1 MQCFE
6 VGDKVI
12 LLMRPFLSLVLHM
25 CENIEQIMHYSWN
38 NCLIYK
44 KIKIFY
50 IQKSTVHYVTLI
62 LDDPLYISNFDTRK
76 VMSFFQHLH
85 VLIICTLH
93 LLCLYPMTREKSN
106 FEWKLLFVYLLTLQ
120 LFGNKYVFYYIFFK
134 FTSSYILTWY
144 LIRWWS
150 RLQIRCCT
158 CIWVIRKMIK
168 STINIDIHIS

>member
-1 MQCFE
+1 MLKSAVLIILCIFLIKLYPKCSMVLNDFNNTRLYGDNKIWGTFTLQKMQCFE

-76 VMSFFQHLH
+76 VMSFFSTLACTYYLH
-85 VLIICTLH
+85 TTFI
-93 LLCLYPMTREKSN
+93 MS
-106 FEWKLLFVYLLTLQ
+106 
-120 LFGNKYVFYYIFFK
+120 
-134 FTSSYILTWY
+134 
-144 LIRWWS
+144 
-150 RLQIRCCT
+150 
-158 CIWVIRKMIK
+158 
-168 STINIDIHIS
+168 ISHD

>member
-6 VGDKVI
+6 VWDKVI

-106 FEWKLLFVYLLTLQ
+106 FEYYLFIYLHCNCLAINTY
-120 LFGNKYVFYYIFFK
+120 FIIIFFNLPLVI
-134 FTSSYILTWY
+134 FWLGIWY
-144 LIRWWS
+144 DGEVD
-150 RLQIRCCT
+150 C
-158 CIWVIRKMIK
+158 K
-168 STINIDIHIS
+168 SGVVHVSEL

>member
-1 MQCFE
+1 MTSTTHGYTGTTTSGE
-6 VGDKVI
+6 H
-12 LLMRPFLSLVLHM
+12 LLNRKCNVLKL
-25 CENIEQIMHYSWN
+25 ETKLFYSWDLFFHSCYTCVKISN
-38 NCLIYK
+38 KSCITREITALSTK

-120 LFGNKYVFYYIFFK
+120 LFGNKYVFYYNFF
-134 FTSSYILTWY
+134 
-144 LIRWWS
+144 
-150 RLQIRCCT
+150 
-158 CIWVIRKMIK
+158 
-168 STINIDIHIS
+168 

>member
-12 LLMRPFLSLVLHM
+12 LLMRIFLSLVLHM

-93 LLCLYPMTREKSN
+93 LLCLYPMTREKGN

-120 LFGNKYVFYYIFFK
+120 LFGNKYVFYYIFFL
-134 FTSSYILTWY
+134 IY
-144 LIRWWS
+144 L
-150 RLQIRCCT
+150 
-158 CIWVIRKMIK
+158 
-168 STINIDIHIS
+168 

>member
-12 LLMRPFLSLVLHM
+12 LLMRPVLSLVLHM

-76 VMSFFQHLH
+76 VMSFFFNTCMYLLFAHYIYYVYIPWLEKKAT
-85 VLIICTLH
+85 LSENYYLFIYLNCNCLSINTYFIIICFNLP
-93 LLCLYPMTREKSN
+93 LVIFWLGIWYDGEVDCKSGVVHVS
-106 FEWKLLFVYLLTLQ
+106 EL
-120 LFGNKYVFYYIFFK
+120 
-134 FTSSYILTWY
+134 
-144 LIRWWS
+144 
-150 RLQIRCCT
+150 
-158 CIWVIRKMIK
+158 
-168 STINIDIHIS
+168 

>member
-1 MQCFE
+1 MTSTTHGYTGTTKSGEHLLNRKCNVLKFE
-6 VGDKVI
+6 TKLFYSWD
-12 LLMRPFLSLVLHM
+12 LFLVLHM

-120 LFGNKYVFYYIFFK
+120 LFGNKYVFYYNFF
-134 FTSSYILTWY
+134 
-144 LIRWWS
+144 
-150 RLQIRCCT
+150 
-158 CIWVIRKMIK
+158 
-168 STINIDIHIS
+168 

>member
-1 MQCFE
+1 MTSTTHGYTGTTKSGE
-6 VGDKVI
+6 H
-12 LLMRPFLSLVLHM
+12 LLNRKCNVLKL
-25 CENIEQIMHYSWN
+25 ETKLLYSWDLFFHSCYTCVKISN
-38 NCLIYK
+38 KSCITREITALSTK

-120 LFGNKYVFYYIFFK
+120 LFGNKYVFYYNFFL
-134 FTSSYILTWY
+134 IY
-144 LIRWWS
+144 L
-150 RLQIRCCT
+150 
-158 CIWVIRKMIK
+158 
-168 STINIDIHIS
+168 

>member
-12 LLMRPFLSLVLHM
+12 LLMRPVLSLMLHM

-76 VMSFFQHLH
+76 VMSFFFNT
-85 VLIICTLH
+85 CM
-93 LLCLYPMTREKSN
+93 Y
-106 FEWKLLFVYLLTLQ
+106 LLFAHYIYYVYIPWLEKKATLSENYY
-120 LFGNKYVFYYIFFK
+120 LFIYLNCNCLSINTYFIIIFFNLPLVI
-134 FTSSYILTWY
+134 FWLGIWY
-144 LIRWWS
+144 DGEVD
-150 RLQIRCCT
+150 C
-158 CIWVIRKMIK
+158 K
-168 STINIDIHIS
+168 SGVVHVSEL